1 MLRSVPGTTATGTSG
16 RYRMTTPQ
24 SSVAAD
30 PRSAG
35 SATAS
40 SCALRITDSRKPC
53 GVWQR
58 RSVSRCGIPVIRP
71 SSTTTIVSEV
81 GTATPTA
88 WYVSRARTQPA
99 MVAWSSSGRA
109 ASWNSTLPSAGPSAA
124 IARRVDSGR
133 VFPPSMIPVTLRYPP
148 RASSSRAWA
157 ACPGAITTKVAS
169 TPGACSNAATEC
181 SSRARPASGSNC
193 LGSAAPKRTPEPAA
207 STTATVRMSGLYLD
221 PPGDW
226 GLQRCWASRG

>member
-24 SSVAAD
+24 SSVAA
-30 PRSAG
+30 RSANAG

-40 SCALRITDSRKPC
+40 SCAWRITDSRKPC

-88 WYVSRARTQPA
+88 WYVSSARTQPA

-133 VFPPSMIPVTLRYPP
+133 VFPPSMIPRHLAVPAQGQQLASVGGMPGGHHHQGGVHPGSLLERGHRVLQQGPP
-148 RASSSRAWA
+148 GQREELFGER
-157 ACPGAITTKVAS
+157 GAEAH
-169 TPGACSNAATEC
+169 PQ
-181 SSRARPASGSNC
+181 
-193 LGSAAPKRTPEPAA
+193 LAA

-221 PPGDW
+221 PPAVELGMVCPAIS
-226 GLQRCWASRG
+226 G

>member
-24 SSVAAD
+24 SSVAA
-30 PRSAG
+30 RSANAG

-157 ACPGAITTKVAS
+157 ACPGAITTRVAS
-169 TPGACSNAATEC
+169 TPGSLVE
-181 SSRARPASGSNC
+181 RGH
-193 LGSAAPKRTPEPAA
+193 
-207 STTATVRMSGLYLD
+207 RMLQQG
-221 PPGDW
+221 PPG
-226 GLQRCWASRG
+226 QREQLFGERGAEAHPRPGRQHHSHRSHERTLPGPSGGELGMVCPAISG